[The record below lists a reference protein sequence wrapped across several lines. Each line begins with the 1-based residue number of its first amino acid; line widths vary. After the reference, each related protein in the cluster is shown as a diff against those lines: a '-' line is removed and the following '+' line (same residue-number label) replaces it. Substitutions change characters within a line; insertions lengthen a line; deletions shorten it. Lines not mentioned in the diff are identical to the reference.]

1 MAPEEIY
8 MRWAYLDHHI
18 IYGKFF
24 TTAISFRFWQRRR
37 LFAISSMLNWQCWLM
52 PITFPHICSLW
63 RSRLLHC
70 SPPLV
75 LTSLVSPGFTQGLR
89 RVSLLR
95 AKPHGEDS
103 TFGVSPCFP
112 EKQETRTTA
121 FSRESEVLSRT
132 VWLTEHHGKTSHPLF
147 HHVACSKPQT

>member
-1 MAPEEIY
+1 
-8 MRWAYLDHHI
+8 
-18 IYGKFF
+18 
-24 TTAISFRFWQRRR
+24 
-37 LFAISSMLNWQCWLM
+37 M
-52 PITFPHICSLW
+52 PITFPHIYSLW

-95 AKPHGEDS
+95 AKPHREDS

-132 VWLTEHHGKTSHPLF
+132 VWLTERHGKKRHLLCFTMLRVQSRKHNQMNRTQKIGRPGQSDVTRLGLCT
-147 HHVACSKPQT
+147 ASCCDLPG

>member
-1 MAPEEIY
+1 
-8 MRWAYLDHHI
+8 
-18 IYGKFF
+18 
-24 TTAISFRFWQRRR
+24 
-37 LFAISSMLNWQCWLM
+37 M

-121 FSRESEVLSRT
+121 FSRESEVLSRNA
-132 VWLTEHHGKTSHPLF
+132 WLLSAMEKHHILCFTMLRVQSRKHNQMNRTQKIVRSGQSDVTCLGLCTAS
-147 HHVACSKPQT
+147 CCD